1 MATTPEQ
8 RARRRAQREIAKRVK
23 EGRRP
28 GEHYRRILPGK
39 YSKEYRQA
47 RVDYA
52 RAIMRGDIPRP
63 PKNSLEGRSLAGL
76 ASSARWGHAPAEFQN
91 AFKDY
96 WYHKSDRR
104 MAEEDEE
111 YREDEDEDDDEE

>member
-23 EGRRP
+23 EKQRP
-28 GEHYRRILPGK
+28 GGKYRKILPGK
-39 YSKEYRQA
+39 FSKEYKQA
-47 RVDYA
+47 REDYA
-52 RAIMRGDIPRP
+52 RAIMRGDIDRP
-63 PKNSLEGRSLAGL
+63 PKKSTEGRSLAGL
-76 ASSARWGHAPAEFQN
+76 ASAARWGNAPAEFMN

-96 WYHKSDRR
+96 WYHKEKR

-111 YREDEDEDDDEE
+111 IREDEEDEEDEE